1 MIEERNNLKEIQ
13 IFKKYLV
20 TSTYV
25 HFQIG
30 FKGTNIIAII
40 VSYYNANEIS
50 KL

>member
-13 IFKKYLV
+13 VFKKYLV
-20 TSTYV
+20 TSRYV
-25 HFQIG
+25 HFQTG
-30 FKGTNIIAII
+30 FKVTNIIAII